1 MDWAEY
7 PHRKQRNSLK
17 YGLRVKFP
25 IWAFACLFLTKMACS
40 PKISRARATQ
50 LPPQL
55 IRSLSPELTDGV
67 SASRIEEMVVL
78 TPDGVKIIS
87 LYPAKEPPVANRY

>member
-1 MDWAEY
+1 M
-7 PHRKQRNSLK
+7 
-17 YGLRVKFP
+17 KFP
-25 IWAFACLFLTKMACS
+25 IWAFAWLFLTKMACS

-50 LPPQL
+50 LSDSIPPQL
-55 IRSLSPELTDGV
+55 IRNLSPEFGIWATDGV

-87 LYPAKEPPVANRY
+87 LYPAEELPVANRY